1 MYTNIVIL
9 LCKVYIVQAL
19 LINLAQYTQPLRK
32 VCQVR
37 CKHSGSYILHL
48 CIHSPLEKGRHLASK
63 SGASKPDA
71 KKSPPPKCINV
82 DLLLQQQQQSE
93 KCIGKIG
100 KAEHCSSSGTSTHLI
115 SFRVEQCEPEISI
128 QKRLKEVKRACS
140 GFYF

>member
-1 MYTNIVIL
+1 MQSVHCTTTPNQSCL
-9 LCKVYIVQAL
+9 
-19 LINLAQYTQPLRK
+19 YTQPLRK

-48 CIHSPLEKGRHLASK
+48 CMYPPLCFLSRRHLASK
-63 SGASKPDA
+63 SGAASKPDA